1 MNKVKIIFVLLLYL
15 ISINEIAAQTDSVQY
30 YMKVDTTQSGI
41 RAGQDVSLRYIC
53 TVQYDSV
60 LLPRFI
66 APVEM
71 VKEAVPHRSGHAV
84 VNGKLTDIY
93 EFGFEYIVR
102 FQTEGRHNLP
112 LSTVRV
118 NGKEYRT
125 PPMSVWVQP
134 VLANIE
140 DVKCSVSIKPKHPKV
155 GERFEVLL
163 ICNRQ
168 PDSKRPTVTLNGQQM
183 ESGGH
188 SYSSIN
194 AEEVFQFIY
203 PARVA
208 DRGRYTL
215 SVSELSFGGT
225 PYPIPDTEIEIAG
238 GGMYSPKSGNAPSAW
253 VWLIIAGAYLLFAY
267 LTLWLRF
274 RKEADE
280 ELVAFVLT
288 HHRLNL
294 NTEWAYTHYGFP
306 LAILMIPFL
315 FICINIYDYVVGDG
329 ANPFFSLFWCG
340 ALPLLL
346 AYVSYRSQRKKL
358 DFEPIATTLPVEN
371 IQQAIEEVARQNGWN
386 VDHIDN
392 QCFAAHTSRSFP
404 SLSWG
409 EQIFVV
415 FDKGTVWV
423 NSVNDLNKKSV
434 ACSFGYTKKNIHLLR
449 EAIENKKN

>member
-1 MNKVKIIFVLLLYL
+1 MNKVKIIFVLLFYL

-60 LLPRFI
+60 LPPRFN
-66 APVEM
+66 APIEM

-208 DRGRYTL
+208 DGGWYTL

-225 PYPIPDTEIEIAG
+225 PYHIPDIEIEIA
-238 GGMYSPKSGNAPSAW
+238 GGMYSPKSGDAPSAW
-253 VWLIIAGAYLLFAY
+253 VWLIIAGAYLLFVY

-294 NTEWAYTHYGFP
+294 NTEWAYTHYGFA
-306 LAILMIPFL
+306 LAILMIPFVFLCVNLYVYVMEAGTL
-315 FICINIYDYVVGDG
+315 FF
-329 ANPFFSLFWCG
+329 PLFWCG
-340 ALPLLL
+340 ALPLVL
-346 AYVSYRSQRKKL
+346 AYLSYRNRRKKL
-358 DFEPIATTLPVEN
+358 NFHPIATTLSIEQV
-371 IQQAIEEVARQNGWN
+371 QQAITEVAQQNDWII
-386 VDHIDN
+386 DHIDDH
-392 QCFAAHTSRSFP
+392 CFAAHTSRSFP

>member
-1 MNKVKIIFVLLLYL
+1 MNKVTFLFVLLFSL
-15 ISINEIAAQTDSVQY
+15 ICTREVVAQTDSVQY

-53 TVQYDSV
+53 TVEYDSV
-60 LLPRFI
+60 LPPRFS

-102 FQTEGRHNLP
+102 FQREGRHNLP

-118 NGKEYRT
+118 KGKEYRT
-125 PPMSVWVQP
+125 PPMSVWIQP
-134 VLANIE
+134 ALSSIE
-140 DVKCSVSIKPKHPKV
+140 DVKCSISIDPKHPQQ

-163 ICNRQ
+163 ICNRK
-168 PDSKRPTVTLNGQQM
+168 PDSKSPTVTLNGQVM
-183 ESGGH
+183 ESGGQ

-194 AEEVFQFIY
+194 AEETFRFIY

-208 DRGRYTL
+208 EGGSYIV
-215 SVSELSFGGT
+215 SVSDLSFGGT
-225 PYPIPDTEIEIAG
+225 PYQLPDTEIEIIG
-238 GGMYSPKSGNAPSAW
+238 GSGKQRSRSGDAPSPW
-253 VWLIIAGAYLLFAY
+253 LWLIIAGAYMALVY
-267 LTLWLRF
+267 TTLWLRF

-280 ELVAFVLT
+280 ELVAFVLR

-306 LAILMIPFL
+306 LFLLMIPFL
-315 FICINIYDYVVGDG
+315 FLCINLYVYVVEGG
-329 ANPFFSLFWCG
+329 AGFFPLFWCG
-340 ALPLLL
+340 ILPLVF
-346 AYVSYRSQRKKL
+346 AYVSYRNRRKKL
-358 DFEPIATTLPVEN
+358 DFVPIATTLSIEQ
-371 IQQAIEEVARQNGWN
+371 IQQAITEVAQQNDWII
-386 VDHIDN
+386 DHADDC
-392 QCFAAHTSRSFP
+392 CFAAHTSRSFP

-415 FDKGTVWV
+415 FDKGQVWV

-434 ACSFGYTKKNIHLLR
+434 ACSFGYPKKNIRLLR
-449 EAIENKKN
+449 EAIEK